1 MPATR
6 AQIEVLPPS
15 PRWLHPL
22 TLFLIVAIFI
32 GDLFTPVGI
41 AEYSLY
47 MGPLAL
53 GLQSR
58 NPRVPLAYAAL
69 CSGLVIAGYLFSPGT
84 LVSFRAGVLN
94 RAIAVIAIWAVAGA
108 VRRGIGLSVRMAR
121 EASLRATADARVAAL
136 VDSAMD
142 AIISVDAD
150 QRIVLFNPAA
160 EQMFGH
166 RASDMRGES
175 LDRLIPG
182 PFRDRHR
189 RDVQNFGATGS
200 TSRHMGALGAVRGL
214 RADGTEFPIEASI
227 SQIRIGSEHLYTV
240 ILRDISQRLRDEAVL
255 RDTTAELSRSNV
267 ELEQF
272 AYVASHD
279 LQEPLRAISGCVQL
293 LARRNAGVLDEGSTQ
308 LIGHAVEGASRMQTL
323 INDLLAYSRVGTRGA
338 SRRAVPGGELVG
350 AAIANLSV
358 AIGETRAEVSVGD
371 LPTVLV
377 DPTQLTQVF
386 QNLVGNALKFRR
398 GDPPTVAVSAA
409 RTAEGW
415 QFSVR
420 DNGIGISPE
429 YFERIFSIFQRLHT
443 RAEYPGTG
451 IGLAIC
457 RKVVER
463 HGGRL
468 WVESVPGRGSTFHF
482 ILPAEER
489 TS

>member
-6 AQIEVLPPS
+6 EHTPGLSPS
-15 PRWLHPL
+15 PRWLHPA
-22 TLFLIVAIFI
+22 TLVVIAAIFI
-32 GDLFTPVGI
+32 GDLLTPLGVS
-41 AEYSLY
+41 EYSLY
-47 MGPLAL
+47 MAPLAL
-53 GLQSR
+53 CLWSR
-58 NPRVPLAYAAL
+58 ETRVPLAYAVL
-69 CSGLVIAGYLFSPGT
+69 CSVLVIVGYLFSPGT

-94 RAIAVIAIWAVAGA
+94 RVIAVVAIWAVAVA
-108 VRRGIGLSVRMAR
+108 VRQGIALSLRMSR
-121 EASLRATADARVAAL
+121 EAGLRATADARVAAL
-136 VDSAMD
+136 VESAMD

-166 RASDMRGES
+166 KASDMRGEP

-182 PFRDRHR
+182 RFRERHR
-189 RDVQNFGATGS
+189 RDVQSFGATGS

-227 SQIRIGSEHLYTV
+227 SQIRVGSEHLYTV

-255 RDTTAELSRSNV
+255 RDTTVELSRSNV

-293 LARRNAGVLDEGSTQ
+293 LAQRNAGTLDDTSTQ

-338 SRRAVPGGELVG
+338 PKRPVDSRALVDV
-350 AAIANLSV
+350 ALANLSV
-358 AIGETRAEVSVGD
+358 AIAEAGAAVSVGD
-371 LPTVLV
+371 LPTVEA

-386 QNLVGNALKFRR
+386 QNLIGNALKFRR
-398 GDPPTVAVSAA
+398 GDGPTVEVTAA
-409 RTAEGW
+409 RTPDGW
-415 QFSVR
+415 RFSVA
-420 DNGIGISPE
+420 DNGIGISPD
-429 YFERIFSIFQRLHT
+429 YFERIFTIFQRLHT

-463 HGGRL
+463 HGGRM
-468 WVESVPGRGSTFHF
+468 WVDSVPDQGSTFHF
-482 ILPAEER
+482 ILPAGER
-489 TS
+489 AS